1 MKKKHPACTLLALLL
16 LLPLAGGCGGDR
28 KRIVAVSQCSMDEW
42 RNQMNLEM
50 EREAFFHRNLQVEI
64 HSTPDDT
71 EQQIKDIEG
80 FIERRVDAIVVAPN
94 EQEPLRPVIE
104 RAYDAG
110 IPVVLV
116 DRKVPTEKYTAFVG
130 GDNVEV
136 GRQAA
141 RHILSLLPR
150 GGRIIEIEG
159 LPGSSS
165 SQERR
170 RGLHQVL
177 DTCPQVRVVAR
188 FAAHWQRGLA
198 RQRADSLVPLLAATP
213 VDLVFAYNDRMAI
226 GASEAFR
233 QAHAEGRLPAWQEM
247 PLFIGVDALPDDSI
261 GVGRVA
267 DGTLQAS
274 FLYRTGGDKAIQ
286 TVASILGG
294 RPYERETVFET
305 TLIARPNVHLLRL
318 QASHLSELDEEIAF
332 MSKNLDAFF
341 DRYNAQRLAAWVS
354 ILIAVLVCVLLALVV
369 RLFVLKH
376 RLNEDLRQ
384 KNTELQLERNLL
396 AHQKEVAERQRDE
409 LEQERERLIE
419 AQLSQ
424 SERQAINHEIE
435 EVEERGRTPQE
446 EAFVRRLEEVMEARM
461 ADSELT
467 VDQLA
472 AEMNLGRVQLYRRTK
487 ALTGQS
493 PNEKLRHTRL
503 QHARALL
510 LAGRH
515 NISEA
520 AYDVGFTSP
529 SYFAKCYKDLFGENP
544 TEMLRGKRK

>member
-1 MKKKHPACTLLALLL
+1 MKRKHIAWELLLTGLLLA
-16 LLPLAGGCGGDR
+16 GCGGEP
-28 KRIVAVSQCSMDEW
+28 KKIVAVSQCSMDEW
-42 RNQMNLEM
+42 RNQMHLEM
-50 EREAFFHRNLQVEI
+50 KREAFFHRNLQVEI
-64 HSTPDDT
+64 HSTSDNT

-80 FIERRVDAIVVAPN
+80 FISRKVDAIVVAPN

-110 IPVVLV
+110 IPVVMV

-141 RHILSLLPR
+141 RHILALLPR
-150 GGRIIEIEG
+150 GGNIVEIEG

-165 SQERR
+165 SQERKQ
-170 RGLHQVL
+170 GLHQVL
-177 DTCPQVRVVAR
+177 DTCPQIRIVAH
-188 FAAHWQRGLA
+188 FAADWKRRRAQ
-198 RQRADSLVPLLAATP
+198 QQADSLVPALAHEP

-226 GASEAFR
+226 GAHEAFR
-233 QAHAEGRLPAWQEM
+233 KAYASGKLPAWPRL

-267 DGTLQAS
+267 DGTLEGS

-286 TVASILGG
+286 TVAAILAGM
-294 RPYERETVFET
+294 PYERETVLET
-305 TLIARPNVHLLRL
+305 TLIGRANVDLLRM
-318 QASHLSELDEEIAF
+318 QASHLGELDKEIVF
-332 MSKNLDAFF
+332 MSQKLDTFF
-341 DRYNAQRLAAWVS
+341 DRYNAQRLVAWS
-354 ILIAVLVCVLLALVV
+354 SALIAVLVCVLLAVV
-369 RLFVLKH
+369 ARLFVLK
-376 RLNEDLRQ
+376 RRMNRNLRQ
-384 KNTELQLERNLL
+384 KNAELQLERNRL
-396 AHQKEVAERQRDE
+396 AEQKEVAERQRDE

-424 SERQAINHEIE
+424 REKQEITEEIE

-446 EAFVRRLEEVMEARM
+446 EAFVQRLAGVIEKRM
-461 ADSELT
+461 ADSQLS

-493 PNEKLRHTRL
+493 PNEMLRHTRL
-503 QHARALL
+503 QRARSLL
-510 LAGRH
+510 LEGRR

-544 TEMLRGKRK
+544 TEMLRSKKK